1 MAEEQ
6 KAQQEVE
13 IDTDGVNEEIINV
26 DKPVEPDEA
35 YAKKEDVDLGYT
47 DPIRETKVEEEP
59 QEKKEEPK
67 TEVEI
72 KEEKEDKEEKKV
84 DSKPENLKEKQSS
97 YQKRINELVFQA
109 KEAERRE
116 KAALNYAKGLKKK
129 YQTVETKLNETD
141 NNYLKEIQARVTS
154 EQDALKKSLKEAME
168 AQDAEK
174 VAEINSKMTSLA
186 VENEKV
192 NLTLQERE
200 AQKKQNEENKDSS
213 KDDSIPGE
221 QPVKISQKAQDWA
234 SKNEWF
240 GTDRVLTSAAMAI
253 HEDLVGQGIETES
266 DEYYN
271 NINKRMKEYFPQ
283 KFAQDSTEK
292 EPATKQPVQNVAGVS
307 RRQGGRKS
315 VKLTKSQVVI
325 AKKLGVPLEEYAKFV
340 KGGN

>member
-6 KAQQEVE
+6 NTQQEVE
-13 IDTDGVNEEIINV
+13 LDTDGVNEESISV
-26 DKPVEPDEA
+26 EQPKEPDEA
-35 YAKKEDVDLGYT
+35 FSKKEDVDLGYT
-47 DPIRETKVEEEP
+47 DPIQDKKVEAEP
-59 QEKKEEPK
+59 EEKKEEPT
-67 TEVEI
+67 TEVEV
-72 KEEKEDKEEKKV
+72 EEKKV
-84 DSKPENLKEKQSS
+84 ETKPDNLKDKQSN

-129 YQTVETKLNETD
+129 YQNVETKLNETD

-154 EQDALKKSLKEAME
+154 EQDALKTSLKEAME
-168 AQDAEK
+168 SQDAEK
-174 VAEINSKMTSLA
+174 VAEINSKMTKLA

-192 NLTLQERE
+192 NLTLQDR
-200 AQKKQNEENKDSS
+200 ENKKKEAEEEKKSS
-213 KDDSIPGE
+213 QEEQGSGE
-221 QPVKISQKAQDWA
+221 PPVQVSQKAQQWA

-240 GTDRVLTSAAMAI
+240 GTDRVMTNAAMAI
-253 HEDLVGQGIETES
+253 HEELAGQGIATES

-283 KFAQDSTEK
+283 KFAQDSTDK
-292 EPATKQPVQNVAGVS
+292 EPVTKQLVQNVAGVS

>member
-1 MAEEQ
+1 MAEEE
-6 KAQQEVE
+6 KKSQEIE
-13 IDTDGVNEEIINV
+13 IDTDGVNEESVSIETP
-26 DKPVEPDEA
+26 KEPDEA
-35 YAKKEDVDLGYT
+35 FFKKENVDLGYT
-47 DPIRETKVEEEP
+47 DPIRDNVEEEEP
-59 QEKKEEPK
+59 EEKKEEPK

-72 KEEKEDKEEKKV
+72 GEDVETKS
-84 DSKPENLKEKQSS
+84 DNLKDKQSN

-129 YQTVETKLNETD
+129 YDNTENKLQETD
-141 NNYLKEIQARVTS
+141 NNYLKEIQARVSS
-154 EQDALKKSLKEAME
+154 EQEKLKTSLKEAME
-168 AQDAEK
+168 SQDAEK
-174 VAEINSKMTSLA
+174 VAEINSQMTKLA

-192 NLTLQERE
+192 NLTLQDRE
-200 AQKKQNEENKDSS
+200 TKKKEAEENKNTTQEEQ
-213 KDDSIPGE
+213 ILGE
-221 QPVKISQKAQDWA
+221 QPVQISQKAQDWA
-234 SKNEWF
+234 AKNEWF
-240 GTDRVLTSAAMAI
+240 GADRVMTQAAMAI
-253 HEDLVGQGIETES
+253 DEELRAQGVVSDS

-271 NINKRMKEYFPQ
+271 NVNKRMKEYFPQ
-283 KFAQDSTEK
+283 RFAQDSTVK

>member
-6 KAQQEVE
+6 KTQQEVE
-13 IDTDGVNEEIINV
+13 LDTDGVNEEIINV

-35 YAKKEDVDLGYT
+35 YSKKENVDLGYT
-47 DPIRETKVEEEP
+47 DPIRETPVEEPE
-59 QEKKEEPK
+59 EKKEEPK
-67 TEVEI
+67 TEVEV
-72 KEEKEDKEEKKV
+72 KEDKKEEV
-84 DSKPENLKEKQSS
+84 ESKPANLKDKQSN

-129 YQTVETKLNETD
+129 YQGVEEKLQQTD

-154 EQDALKKSLKEAME
+154 EQDKLKTSLKEAME

-174 VAEINSKMTSLA
+174 VAEINSAMTKLA

-200 AQKKQNEENKDSS
+200 AQKKEVEGKKETS
-213 KDDSIPGE
+213 KEDEIPGE
-221 QPVKISQKAQDWA
+221 QPVQVSQKAQEWA
-234 SKNEWF
+234 GKNEWF
-240 GTDRVLTSAAMAI
+240 GTDRVMTNAAMAI
-253 HEDLVGQGIETES
+253 HEELIGQGIETES

-283 KFAQDSTEK
+283 KFAQDSADK
-292 EPATKQPVQNVAGVS
+292 EPKQPVQNVASVS

>member
-6 KAQQEVE
+6 NTQQEVE
-13 IDTDGVNEEIINV
+13 LDTAGVNEESISV
-26 DKPVEPDEA
+26 EQPKEPDEA
-35 YAKKEDVDLGYT
+35 FAKKEDVDLGYT
-47 DPIRETKVEEEP
+47 DPIQDKKVEAEP
-59 QEKKEEPK
+59 EEKKEEPT
-67 TEVEI
+67 TEVEV
-72 KEEKEDKEEKKV
+72 EENKV
-84 DSKPENLKEKQSS
+84 ETKPDNLKEKQSN

-129 YQTVETKLNETD
+129 YHNVETKLDETD
-141 NNYLKEIQARVTS
+141 NNYLKEIQARVGS
-154 EQDALKKSLKEAME
+154 EQATLKNSLKEALD
-168 AQDAEK
+168 AQDSEK
-174 VAEINSKMTSLA
+174 IAEINSQMTKLA

-200 AQKKQNEENKDSS
+200 NKKKEAEENKNTSQ
-213 KDDSIPGE
+213 DDQGSGE
-221 QPVKISQKAQDWA
+221 PSVQVSRKAQEWA
-234 SKNEWF
+234 GKNEWF
-240 GTDRVLTSAAMAI
+240 GTDRVMTNAAMAI
-253 HEDLVGQGIETES
+253 HEEVMGQGIESES

-283 KFAQDSTEK
+283 KFAQDSTDK
-292 EPATKQPVQNVAGVS
+292 EPVVTKQPVQNVAGVS

>member
-1 MAEEQ
+1 MAEEE
-6 KAQQEVE
+6 KKSQEIE
-13 IDTDGVNEEIINV
+13 LDTDGVNEESVSIETP
-26 DKPVEPDEA
+26 KEPDEA
-35 YAKKEDVDLGYT
+35 FSKKENVDLGYT
-47 DPIRETKVEEEP
+47 DPIRDNVEEEEP
-59 QEKKEEPK
+59 EEKKEEPK

-72 KEEKEDKEEKKV
+72 GEDVETKS
-84 DSKPENLKEKQSS
+84 DNLKEKQSN

-129 YQTVETKLNETD
+129 YDNTENKLQETD
-141 NNYLKEIQARVTS
+141 NNYLKEIQARVSS
-154 EQDALKKSLKEAME
+154 EQEKLKTALKEAME
-168 AQDAEK
+168 SQDAEK
-174 VAEINSKMTSLA
+174 VAEINSQMTKLA

-192 NLTLQERE
+192 NLTLQDRE
-200 AQKKQNEENKDSS
+200 TKKKEAEENKNTTQEEQ
-213 KDDSIPGE
+213 ILGE
-221 QPVKISQKAQDWA
+221 QPVQISQKAQEWA
-234 SKNEWF
+234 AKNEWF
-240 GTDRVLTSAAMAI
+240 GADRVMTQAAMAI
-253 HEDLVGQGIETES
+253 DEELRAQGVVSDS

-271 NINKRMKEYFPQ
+271 NVNKRMKEYFPQ
-283 KFAQDSTEK
+283 RFAQDSTVK

>member
-1 MAEEQ
+1 MAEEE
-6 KAQQEVE
+6 KKSQEIE
-13 IDTDGVNEEIINV
+13 LDTDGVNEESISIETP
-26 DKPVEPDEA
+26 KEPDEA
-35 YAKKEDVDLGYT
+35 FSKKENVDLGYT
-47 DPIRETKVEEEP
+47 DPIRDNVEEEEP
-59 QEKKEEPK
+59 EEKKEEPK

-72 KEEKEDKEEKKV
+72 GEDVETKS
-84 DSKPENLKEKQSS
+84 DSLKDKQSN

-129 YQTVETKLNETD
+129 YDNTENKLQETD
-141 NNYLKEIQARVTS
+141 NNYLKEIQARVSS
-154 EQDALKKSLKEAME
+154 EQEKLKTSLKEAME
-168 AQDAEK
+168 SQDAEK
-174 VAEINSKMTSLA
+174 VAEINSQMTKLA

-192 NLTLQERE
+192 NLTLQDRE
-200 AQKKQNEENKDSS
+200 TKKKEAEENKNTTQEEQ
-213 KDDSIPGE
+213 ILGE
-221 QPVKISQKAQDWA
+221 QPVQISQKAQDWA
-234 SKNEWF
+234 AKNEWF
-240 GTDRVLTSAAMAI
+240 GADRVMTQAAMAI
-253 HEDLVGQGIETES
+253 DEELRAQGVVSDS

-271 NINKRMKEYFPQ
+271 NVNKRMKEYFPQ
-283 KFAQDSTEK
+283 RFAQDSTVK

>member
-1 MAEEQ
+1 MAEEE
-6 KAQQEVE
+6 KKSQEIE
-13 IDTDGVNEEIINV
+13 LDTDGVNEESVSIETP
-26 DKPVEPDEA
+26 KEPDEA
-35 YAKKEDVDLGYT
+35 FSKKENVDLGYT
-47 DPIRETKVEEEP
+47 DPIRDNVEEEEP
-59 QEKKEEPK
+59 EEKKEEPK

-72 KEEKEDKEEKKV
+72 GEDVETKS
-84 DSKPENLKEKQSS
+84 DNLKEKQSN

-129 YQTVETKLNETD
+129 YDNTENKLQETD
-141 NNYLKEIQARVTS
+141 NNYLKEIQARVSS
-154 EQDALKKSLKEAME
+154 EQEKLKTALKEAME
-168 AQDAEK
+168 SQDAEK
-174 VAEINSKMTSLA
+174 VAEINSQMTKLA

-192 NLTLQERE
+192 NLTLQDRE
-200 AQKKQNEENKDSS
+200 IKKKEAEENKNTTQEEQ
-213 KDDSIPGE
+213 ILGE
-221 QPVKISQKAQDWA
+221 QPVQISQKAQEWA
-234 SKNEWF
+234 AKNEWF
-240 GTDRVLTSAAMAI
+240 GADRVMTQAAMAI
-253 HEDLVGQGIETES
+253 DEELRAQGVVSDS

-271 NINKRMKEYFPQ
+271 NVNKRMKEYFPQ
-283 KFAQDSTEK
+283 RFAQDSTVK

>member
-1 MAEEQ
+1 MAEEE
-6 KAQQEVE
+6 KKSQEIE
-13 IDTDGVNEEIINV
+13 LDTDGVNEESVSIETP
-26 DKPVEPDEA
+26 KEPDEA
-35 YAKKEDVDLGYT
+35 FSKKENVDLGYT
-47 DPIRETKVEEEP
+47 DPIRDNVEEEEP
-59 QEKKEEPK
+59 EEKKEEPK

-72 KEEKEDKEEKKV
+72 GEDVETKS
-84 DSKPENLKEKQSS
+84 DNLKEKQSN

-129 YQTVETKLNETD
+129 YDNTENKLQETD
-141 NNYLKEIQARVTS
+141 NNYLKEIQARVSS
-154 EQDALKKSLKEAME
+154 EQEKLKTSLKEAME
-168 AQDAEK
+168 SQDAEK
-174 VAEINSKMTSLA
+174 VAEINSQMTKLA

-192 NLTLQERE
+192 NLTLQDRE
-200 AQKKQNEENKDSS
+200 TKKKEAEENKNTTQEEQ
-213 KDDSIPGE
+213 ILGE
-221 QPVKISQKAQDWA
+221 QPVQISQKAQEWA
-234 SKNEWF
+234 AKNEWF
-240 GTDRVLTSAAMAI
+240 GADRVMTQAAMAI
-253 HEDLVGQGIETES
+253 DEELRAQGVVSDS

-271 NINKRMKEYFPQ
+271 NVNKRMKEYFPQ
-283 KFAQDSTEK
+283 RFAQDSTVK

>member
-6 KAQQEVE
+6 KTQQEVE
-13 IDTDGVNEEIINV
+13 LDTDGVNEESVSV
-26 DKPVEPDEA
+26 DQPKEPDPA
-35 YAKKEDVDLGYT
+35 FQKKEDVDLGYT
-47 DPIRETKVEEEP
+47 DVNQETKTEEEKP
-59 QEKKEEPK
+59 
-67 TEVEI
+67 
-72 KEEKEDKEEKKV
+72 EEKEEAKVEVEENVEEKPV
-84 DSKPENLKEKQSS
+84 ETKPDNLKDRQTG

-116 KAALNYAKGLKKK
+116 KAALSYAKGLKKK
-129 YQTVETKLNETD
+129 FSGIEEKLDTTD

-154 EQDALKKSLKEAME
+154 EQDKLKKSMKEAL
-168 AQDAEK
+168 DASDSEK
-174 VAEINSKMTSLA
+174 VAEINQQLTKLA

-192 NLTLQERE
+192 NLTLAERE
-200 AQKKQNEENKDSS
+200 SQKKQKAKEQDSS
-213 KDDSIPGE
+213 KDDKIPGE
-221 QPVKISQKAQDWA
+221 EPVKISKKAQDWA

-240 GTDRVLTSAAMAI
+240 GTDRVMTGAAMSI
-253 HEDLVGQGIETES
+253 HEDLLGEGIESES

-283 KFAQDSTEK
+283 KFAQDSTDK
-292 EPATKQPVQNVAGVS
+292 EPVVTKQPVQNVAGVS

>member
-1 MAEEQ
+1 MAEEE
-6 KAQQEVE
+6 KKSQEIE
-13 IDTDGVNEEIINV
+13 IDTDGVNEESVSIETP
-26 DKPVEPDEA
+26 KEPDEA
-35 YAKKEDVDLGYT
+35 FSKKENVDLGYT
-47 DPIRETKVEEEP
+47 DPIRDNVEE
-59 QEKKEEPK
+59 EEPK

-72 KEEKEDKEEKKV
+72 EEDVETKSD
-84 DSKPENLKEKQSS
+84 NLKDKQSN

-129 YQTVETKLNETD
+129 YDNTENKLQETD
-141 NNYLKEIQARVTS
+141 NNYLKEIQARVSS
-154 EQDALKKSLKEAME
+154 EQEKLKTSLKEAME
-168 AQDAEK
+168 SQDAEK
-174 VAEINSKMTSLA
+174 VAEINSQMTKLA

-192 NLTLQERE
+192 NLTLQDRE
-200 AQKKQNEENKDSS
+200 TKKKEAEENKNTTQEEQ
-213 KDDSIPGE
+213 ILGE
-221 QPVKISQKAQDWA
+221 QPVQISQKAQDWA
-234 SKNEWF
+234 AKNEWF
-240 GTDRVLTSAAMAI
+240 GADRVMTQAAMAI
-253 HEDLVGQGIETES
+253 DEELRAQGVVSDS

-271 NINKRMKEYFPQ
+271 NVNKRMKEYFPQ
-283 KFAQDSTEK
+283 RFAQDSTVK

>member
-6 KAQQEVE
+6 KTQQDVE
-13 IDTDGVNEEIINV
+13 LDTDGINEEIINV
-26 DKPVEPDEA
+26 DKPAEPDEA
-35 YAKKEDVDLGYT
+35 YSKKEDVDLGYT
-47 DPIRETKVEEEP
+47 GPIQETPAKEP
-59 QEKKEEPK
+59 EEKKEEPK
-67 TEVEI
+67 TEVVV
-72 KEEKEDKEEKKV
+72 KDKEEEV
-84 DSKPENLKEKQSS
+84 ESKPANLKDKQSN

-129 YQTVETKLNETD
+129 YQGVEEKLEQTD

-154 EQDALKKSLKEAME
+154 EQEKLKSSLKEAME

-174 VAEINSKMTSLA
+174 VADINSKMTKLA

-200 AQKKQNEENKDSS
+200 SQKKEADTKKETSKEEP
-213 KDDSIPGE
+213 IPGE
-221 QPVKISQKAQDWA
+221 QPVQVSQKAQEWA
-234 SKNEWF
+234 GKNEWF
-240 GTDRVLTSAAMAI
+240 GTDRVMTNAAMAI
-253 HEDLVGQGIETES
+253 HEELVGQGIETES

-283 KFAQDSTEK
+283 KFAQDSADK
-292 EPATKQPVQNVAGVS
+292 EPKQPVQNVASVS